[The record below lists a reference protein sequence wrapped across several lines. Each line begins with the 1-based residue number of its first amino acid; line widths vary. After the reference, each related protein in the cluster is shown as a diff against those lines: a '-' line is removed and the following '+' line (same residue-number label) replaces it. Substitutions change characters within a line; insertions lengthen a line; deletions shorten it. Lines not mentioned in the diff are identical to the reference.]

1 MAQKLMYEDKELL
14 RTESAIKDSNTNS
27 GRNTLS
33 STKTKSLID
42 QQSAIDDNV
51 TATNKEW
58 SSAKIKEVAESTL
71 ESRMSGTY
79 DSTYRAYTIKG
90 AVDKVIL
97 NGVTYGGSP
106 ERSI

>member
-42 QQSAIDDNV
+42 QQSAIDDSV

-58 SSAKIKEVAESTL
+58 SSAKIKEVTESTL
-71 ESRMSGTY
+71 ESMSGTY
-79 DSTYRAYTIKG
+79 DSTYRTYTIKG